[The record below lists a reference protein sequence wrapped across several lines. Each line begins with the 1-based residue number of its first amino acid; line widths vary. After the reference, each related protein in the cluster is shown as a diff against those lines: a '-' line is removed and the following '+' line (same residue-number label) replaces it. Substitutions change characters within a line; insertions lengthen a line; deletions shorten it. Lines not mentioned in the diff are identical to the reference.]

1 LRVSGHAQQI
11 FFGLG
16 ASAAG
21 GGGAGAGVGT
31 AAADKGPGGPA
42 TVARVFSRG
51 NRKQKKNKT

>member
-31 AAADKGPGGPA
+31 AAVDMGRDGPA
-42 TVARVFSRG
+42 TLARVNRAEAG
-51 NRKQKKNKT
+51 NG